1 MSSRYLSVESFL
13 DRVSLLKEYYCHNNW
28 HEFGTIIL
36 NACYNIRMY
45 KPKFTISNELLIK
58 IAEIEALRSQIDS
71 SYILPEREIE
81 MRYRA
86 SVEAT
91 HSSTSIEGN
100 PLNLKQVEKVLI
112 DGKELTRHQYA
123 EIEVKNYKTAL
134 DWIETRKTT
143 KNSIALADILAIHKI
158 VSDKLLPTE
167 KVGTLRENPIYITD
181 QNDNTVYDGPE
192 AITLDV
198 EIDVL
203 LKWLNESDSIHP
215 IIVAGILH
223 FHFVSIHPF
232 ADGNGR
238 TTRLLTNLYLGLKDY
253 DLRSSLV
260 LESYYSVDKQAY
272 YGALSLANNYAE
284 RKIAT
289 LNPWIEYFVDGF
301 LSSAK
306 VLAIEVT
313 ALSGLAPN
321 VEKVKI
327 SKEESDIL
335 SYAKQFGSISLAEAQ
350 DLLTG
355 ASKRTVQRRLRKL
368 VDDRYLVIEGEARNT
383 KYVWKSN

>member
-1 MSSRYLSVESFL
+1 M
-13 DRVSLLKEYYCHNNW
+13 
-28 HEFGTIIL
+28 L
-36 NACYNIRMY
+36 NTCYNIRMY
-45 KPKFTISNELLIK
+45 KPKFTISNDLLLK

-134 DWIETRKTT
+134 DWIETRKAT

-198 EIDVL
+198 EIDEL
-203 LKWLNESDSIHP
+203 LKWLNESDAIHP

-272 YGALSLANNYAE
+272 YDALSLANNYAE

-313 ALSGLAPN
+313 ALSGLAPG

-355 ASKRTVQRRLRKL
+355 ASKRTVQRRLMKL

>member
-1 MSSRYLSVESFL
+1 MAEKCC
-13 DRVSLLKEYYCHNNW
+13 D
-28 HEFGTIIL
+28 GTIVGTIMARL
-36 NACYNIRMY
+36 CYNILMY
-45 KPKFTISNELLIK
+45 SPNFTISNELLRK
-58 IAEIEALRSQIDS
+58 VADIEALRSQIDS

-91 HSSTSIEGN
+91 YSSTSIEGN

-123 EIEVKNYKTAL
+123 EIEVKNYKKAL
-134 DWIETRKTT
+134 DWIERREVT
-143 KNSIALADILAIHKI
+143 KNPIALADILAVHKI
-158 VSDKLLPTE
+158 VADGLFPVE
-167 KVGTLRENPIYITD
+167 KVGALRKNPIYITD
-181 QNDNTVYDGPE
+181 QNDDTVYDGPDANALNVE
-192 AITLDV
+192 LD
-198 EIDVL
+198 ELIA
-203 LKWLNESDSIHP
+203 WLNSSDDIHP

-238 TTRLLTNLYLGLKDY
+238 TARLLTNLYLGLKDY

-272 YGALSLANNYAE
+272 YDALSLANNYIE
-284 RKIAT
+284 RKVAT

-301 LSSAK
+301 LSSIK
-306 VLAIEVT
+306 VLAIEVNT
-313 ALSGLAPN
+313 LSGLAPG
-321 VEKVKI
+321 VDKVKI

-335 SYAKQFGSISLAEAQ
+335 SYAKQFGSVSLAEAQ
-350 DLLTG
+350 ELLTSV
-355 ASKRTVQRRLRKL
+355 SKRTVQRRLMKL
-368 VDDRYLVIEGEARNT
+368 VDNGYLAVEGDARNT
-383 KYVWKSN
+383 KYAWRNKWR

>member
-1 MSSRYLSVESFL
+1 M
-13 DRVSLLKEYYCHNNW
+13 
-28 HEFGTIIL
+28 TL
-36 NACYNIRMY
+36 NMCYNILMY
-45 KPKFTISNELLIK
+45 TPRFTISNKLLWS
-58 IAEIEALRSQIDS
+58 IAEIETLRSQIDS

-86 SVEAT
+86 SIEAT

-100 PLNLKQVEKVLI
+100 PLNLKQVEKVLF

-123 EIEVKNYKTAL
+123 EIEVKNYKKAL
-134 DWIETRKTT
+134 DWIEERRIT
-143 KNSIALADILAIHKI
+143 KDSIAFTDILALHKI
-158 VSDKLLPTE
+158 VADKLLPLE
-167 KVGTLRENPIYITD
+167 KVGALRQNPIYITD
-181 QNDNTVYDGPE
+181 QNDNTVYDGPDPDILDTE
-192 AITLDV
+192 IT
-198 EIDVL
+198 EL
-203 LKWLNESDSIHP
+203 LTWLNDSDDIHP

-238 TTRLLTNLYLGLKDY
+238 TTRLLTNLYLGLKNY

-272 YGALSLANNYAE
+272 YEALSLADNYL
-284 RKIAT
+284 RRRGAT
-289 LNPWIEYFVDGF
+289 LNPWLEYFVDGF

-306 VLAIEVT
+306 VLAIEVN
-313 ALSGLAPN
+313 ALSGLALGADR
-321 VEKVKI
+321 VKI

-350 DLLTG
+350 GLLTG
-355 ASKRTVQRRLRKL
+355 VSKRTIQRRLMKL
-368 VDDRYLVIEGEARNT
+368 VNNGYLVVEGDARNT
-383 KYVWKSN
+383 KYIWKNR

>member
-1 MSSRYLSVESFL
+1 
-13 DRVSLLKEYYCHNNW
+13 
-28 HEFGTIIL
+28 
-36 NACYNIRMY
+36 MY
-45 KPKFTISNELLIK
+45 TPKYTISNELLRK
-58 IAEIEALRSQIDS
+58 VAEIEKLRSQIDG

-81 MRYRA
+81 LRYRA

-123 EIEVKNYKTAL
+123 EIEIKNYKKAL
-134 DWIETRKTT
+134 DWVDRRKDT
-143 KNSIALADILAIHKI
+143 KCPILLTDILTLHKI
-158 VSDKLLPTE
+158 VTDKLLSPE
-167 KVGTLRENPIYITD
+167 KVGILRQNPIYITD

-192 AITLDV
+192 PDIIDT
-198 EIDVL
+198 EIAKL
-203 LKWLNESDSIHP
+203 LAWLNSSDNIHP

-238 TTRLLTNLYLGLKDY
+238 TTRLLTNLYLGQKKY

-272 YGALSLANNYAE
+272 YEALSLANDYPGRRE
-284 RKIAT
+284 AT
-289 LNPWIEYFVDGF
+289 LNPWIEYFADGF

-306 VLAIEVT
+306 VLAIEVN
-313 ALSGLAPN
+313 ALSGLAPGADR
-321 VEKVKI
+321 VKI

-355 ASKRTVQRRLRKL
+355 VSKRTVQRRLMKL
-368 VDDRYLVIEGEARNT
+368 VDKGYLSVDGDARNT
-383 KYVWKSN
+383 RYVWKNKGII

>member
-1 MSSRYLSVESFL
+1 M
-13 DRVSLLKEYYCHNNW
+13 
-28 HEFGTIIL
+28 
-36 NACYNIRMY
+36 
-45 KPKFTISNELLIK
+45 PKFTISNELLRK
-58 IAEIEALRSQIDS
+58 IAEIETLRSRIDS

-86 SVEAT
+86 SIEAT

-123 EIEVKNYKTAL
+123 EIEVKNYKKAL
-134 DWIETRKTT
+134 DWVDKRKSVKKPITLT
-143 KNSIALADILAIHKI
+143 DILAIHKI
-158 VSDKLLPTE
+158 VTSKLLPTE
-167 KVGTLRENPIYITD
+167 KVGALRTNPIYITD
-181 QNDNTVYDGPE
+181 QHDNTVYDGPAPSAVGNE
-192 AITLDV
+192 INELLTWLD
-198 EIDVL
+198 
-203 LKWLNESDSIHP
+203 ESGDIHP

-238 TTRLLTNLYLGLKDY
+238 VTRLLANLYLSRNDY

-272 YGALSLANNYAE
+272 YDALSLASNYAE
-284 RKIAT
+284 RKVAI
-289 LNPWIEYFVDGF
+289 LNPWLEYFVDGF

-313 ALSGLAPN
+313 ALSGLAPGAD
-321 VEKVKI
+321 KVKI

-335 SYAKQFGSISLAEAQ
+335 SYAKQFGSISLGEAQ
-350 DLLTG
+350 DLLPS
-355 ASKRTVQRRLRKL
+355 ASKRTVQRRLMKL
-368 VDDRYLVIEGEARNT
+368 VDDEYLIVEGDARNT
-383 KYVWKSN
+383 KYVWKNK

>member
-1 MSSRYLSVESFL
+1 
-13 DRVSLLKEYYCHNNW
+13 
-28 HEFGTIIL
+28 
-36 NACYNIRMY
+36 MY
-45 KPKFTISNELLIK
+45 SPRFTISNGLLCK
-58 IAEIEALRSQIDS
+58 IADIEALRSQIEN

-112 DGKELTRHQYA
+112 EGNELTRHQYA
-123 EIEVKNYKTAL
+123 EIEVKNYKKAL
-134 DWIETRKTT
+134 DWVEQRKAT
-143 KNSIALADILAIHKI
+143 KKPITLTDILNLHKI
-158 VSDKLLPTE
+158 VADNLLPTE
-167 KVGTLRENPIYITD
+167 KVGALRSNPIYITNQKD
-181 QNDNTVYDGPE
+181 ETVYDGPNVE
-192 AITLDV
+192 VLDS
-198 EIDVL
+198 EINEL
-203 LKWLNESDSIHP
+203 LAWLDGSSGIIHP

-238 TTRLLTNLYLGLKDY
+238 TTRLLTNLYLGIKDY
-253 DLRSSLV
+253 DLRSALV

-272 YGALSLANNYAE
+272 YDALSLANNYAE
-284 RKIAT
+284 RKVAT

-306 VLAIEVT
+306 ILAIEVT
-313 ALSGLAPN
+313 ALSGLALGI
-321 VEKVKI
+321 EKVKI

-355 ASKRTVQRRLRKL
+355 ASKRTVQRRLMKL
-368 VDDRYLVIEGEARNT
+368 VDDGYLIVEGDARNT
-383 KYVWKSN
+383 KYIWKNK

>member
-1 MSSRYLSVESFL
+1 
-13 DRVSLLKEYYCHNNW
+13 
-28 HEFGTIIL
+28 
-36 NACYNIRMY
+36 MY
-45 KPKFTISNELLIK
+45 VPKFTISNELLRK
-58 IAEIEALRSQIDS
+58 IAEIEILRSQIDS

-123 EIEVKNYKTAL
+123 EIEVKNYKKAL
-134 DWIETRKTT
+134 DWVEKRKSA
-143 KNSIALADILAIHKI
+143 KNSIVFTDIIALHKI
-158 VSDKLLPTE
+158 VADKLLPPE
-167 KVGTLRENPIYITD
+167 KVGTLRQNPIYITD

-192 AITLDV
+192 PDILDN
-198 EIDVL
+198 EL
-203 LKWLNESDSIHP
+203 AEMLAWLDDSDDIHP
-215 IIVAGILH
+215 IIVASILH

-238 TTRLLTNLYLGLKDY
+238 TTRLLTSLYLGLKNY

-272 YGALSLANNYAE
+272 YDALSLADNYPK
-284 RKIAT
+284 RKLAT
-289 LNPWIEYFVDGF
+289 LNPWLEYFVSGF

-306 VLAIEVT
+306 VLAIEVN
-313 ALSGLAPN
+313 ALSGLAPGADR
-321 VEKVKI
+321 VKI

-335 SYAKQFGSISLAEAQ
+335 SYAKQFGSVTVAEAQ

-355 ASKRTVQRRLRKL
+355 VSKRTVQRRLMKL
-368 VDDRYLVIEGEARNT
+368 VDKGYLVVDGGARNT
-383 KYVWKSN
+383 KYIWKIRV